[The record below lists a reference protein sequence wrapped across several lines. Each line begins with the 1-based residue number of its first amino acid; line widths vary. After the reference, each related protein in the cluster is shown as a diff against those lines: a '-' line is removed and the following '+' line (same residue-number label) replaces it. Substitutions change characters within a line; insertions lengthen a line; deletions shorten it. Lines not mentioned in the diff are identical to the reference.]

1 MVFNGE
7 TLMVVVVML
16 VVIIIIIIIIIHE
29 HVIKCLNIGLLLLS
43 LSSTF
48 IGVSLSVG
56 RRQLLSSLSLFTGP
70 EIF

>member
-1 MVFNGE
+1 
-7 TLMVVVVML
+7 ML
-16 VVIIIIIIIIIHE
+16 VVIIIIHE
-29 HVIKCLNIGLLLLS
+29 HVIKCLNVGLLLLS